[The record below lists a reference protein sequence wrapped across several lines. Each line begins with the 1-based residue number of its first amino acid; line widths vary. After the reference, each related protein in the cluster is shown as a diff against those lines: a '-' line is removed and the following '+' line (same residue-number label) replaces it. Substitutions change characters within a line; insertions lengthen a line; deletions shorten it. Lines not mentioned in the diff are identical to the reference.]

1 MFCFWPL
8 GSHSILLAEGKVGCA
23 VWVWARR
30 LRLANLLHRAIDPRR
45 EGGARQ
51 SARTGIRD
59 THQAPG
65 AHTHKKSRKQRPL
78 FSSIFT
84 TLNFTLSWMS
94 GWSLRED
101 YTSRLHFRSRL
112 LGGTLGYPAN
122 ERKRQPSQSLG
133 RASFPRPTSTG
144 WHRDAVPEKDRFRV
158 KVAVKVRSPQKI
170 E

>member
-30 LRLANLLHRAIDPRR
+30 LRLANLLRRAIDPRR
-45 EGGARQ
+45 EEGDRQ

-65 AHTHKKSRKQRPL
+65 AHTQKKISKTETFV
-78 FSSIFT
+78 FSHIYDFKFHFV
-84 TLNFTLSWMS
+84 LDVKLVPA
-94 GWSLRED
+94 G
-101 YTSRLHFRSRL
+101 RLHFEVTL
-112 LGGTLGYPAN
+112 PYQAPWGTLGYPAN

-133 RASFPRPTSTG
+133 RASFPPTHVS
-144 WHRDAVPEKDRFRV
+144 RMA
-158 KVAVKVRSPQKI
+158 
-170 E
+170 